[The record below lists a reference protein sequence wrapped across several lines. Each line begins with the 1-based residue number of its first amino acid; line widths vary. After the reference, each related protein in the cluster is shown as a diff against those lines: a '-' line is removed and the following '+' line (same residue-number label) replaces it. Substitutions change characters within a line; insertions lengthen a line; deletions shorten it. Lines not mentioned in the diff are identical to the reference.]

1 MQLQNEVVATLGVE
15 FEEALHH
22 ISLDD
27 IDWPAWRNVY
37 LEGRSAR
44 APVDRASALRPTPAD
59 PASAANKASTPS
71 TPGKISTSHPHHS
84 PKAE

>member
-1 MQLQNEVVATLGVE
+1 VQTWMQLQNELVATLGVE

-37 LEGRSAR
+37 LEGCSPR
-44 APVDRASALRPTPAD
+44 AAVDRALERD
-59 PASAANKASTPS
+59 L
-71 TPGKISTSHPHHS
+71 
-84 PKAE
+84 